1 MSKKN
6 VPYTKKELLVWV
18 WFKVMK
24 NRELFAKEFMPQPV
38 LDEKTKEPKIDED
51 GFVIMKMSDT
61 ELQLAKDPTIVRTDL
76 LLWNVNVDDY
86 LAIGCDKWFD
96 PDMVDYIKCD
106 PVVLKKEVWQ
116 AFCEYE
122 RKRKLAR
129 RRYNYLKAQSREKF
143 LKVQREG
150 KKKGEA

>member
-116 AFCEYE
+116 AFCDYE
-122 RKRKLAR
+122 HKRKLAR